1 MTSKSPI
8 TIDRLNLPPV
18 HPGTFLKE
26 ELDEMGLSANQFA
39 RALGVPANRL
49 TEIIA
54 GRRAI
59 TADTALRIGR
69 YFGGPAEYWMR
80 LQARHDLLTA
90 EAEKGE
96 EIART
101 VRPRAA

>member
-1 MTSKSPI
+1 MSKSPI
-8 TIDRLNLPPV
+8 TTGNLDLPPV
-18 HPGTFLKE
+18 HPGAFLKE
-26 ELDEMGLSANQFA
+26 ELEEMGMSANQFA
-39 RALGVPANRL
+39 QALGVPANRL

-69 YFGGPAEYWMR
+69 YFGGPADYWMR
-80 LQARHDLLTA
+80 LQARYDLLKA
-90 EAEKGE
+90 AAEKGE

-101 VRPRAA
+101 VTPRAA

>member
-1 MTSKSPI
+1 M
-8 TIDRLNLPPV
+8 NLPPV
-18 HPGTFLKE
+18 HPGKFLKE

-39 RALGVPANRL
+39 QALSVPANRL

-80 LQARHDLLTA
+80 LQARFDLLTA
-90 EAEKGE
+90 EAERGE